1 MYDAAV
7 VKSETKR
14 GARSFERRSM
24 RRKYLREASQSQHEL
39 DPRNVTASD
48 RRPLTRSIR
57 DDRTHVLSC
66 VSLAPS
72 P

>member
-1 MYDAAV
+1 
-7 VKSETKR
+7 
-14 GARSFERRSM
+14 M